1 MNVATKNLHEV
12 LPFGFVAVI
21 WNVPSLP
28 FIEAGRALKS
38 SVPVVAPVMLVN
50 DFAVMD

>member
-28 FIEAGRALKS
+28 FIAVGKVLKS
-38 SVPVVAPVMLVN
+38 KVVLVAPVMLVN
-50 DFAVMD
+50 VFAVMD